1 MAKFSFHGLMAP
13 TFAPFHSDG
22 SLNLDVIPAYA
33 KHLRNTGVTGVWVN
47 GTAGEGMSMTVA
59 ERKKLAEAWMA
70 CKKDVGTVIIQCGAG
85 CLLDTQ
91 ELARHAESLGACGI
105 AVFPCI
111 FDKPRSA
118 DELVDYMAEVAKACP
133 GSPLFYYHIPMKTQV
148 NLSMSE
154 FLQKGVERI
163 PTLAGLKFTDG
174 DVSGEGKKCLE
185 VAGRSLTIF
194 NGFDERLQEAV
205 SQGFSCGVNVCYNF
219 CAHHAAD
226 ILSLMKAGKVEEAKE
241 AQKAIVDLLGVIFK
255 PTGGFSV
262 AGVKAAMT
270 ILTGLDVGP
279 SRLPVKPLTPA
290 MQEALRADLAARG
303 MMK

>member
-1 MAKFSFHGLMAP
+1 MMDRSTWTSSRLRQAP
-13 TFAPFHSDG
+13 AG
-22 SLNLDVIPAYA
+22 YGC
-33 KHLRNTGVTGVWVN
+33 RWGV
-47 GTAGEGMSMTVA
+47 GEWDSWRGMSMTVA

-70 CKKDVGTVIIQCGAG
+70 CKKDVATVIVQCGAG

-91 ELARHAESLGACGI
+91 ELARHAESLGASGI

-111 FDKPRSA
+111 FDKP
-118 DELVDYMAEVAKACP
+118 KAP
-133 GSPLFYYHIPMKTQV
+133 MTSSTTWWRWRRRVQDPALLLPHPMKTQV

-163 PTLAGLKFTDG
+163 PTLCGLKFTDR

-185 VAGRSLTIF
+185 VAGGSLTIF
-194 NGFDERLQEAV
+194 NGFDEQLQEAV

-219 CAHHAAD
+219 SAHHAAD
-226 ILSLMKAGKVEEAKE
+226 ILSLMKAGKVDEAKE

-255 PTGGFSV
+255 PTSGFTV

-270 ILTGLDVGP
+270 LLTGLDVGP

-290 MQEALRADLAARG
+290 MKESLRADLAARG
-303 MMK
+303 LVK

>member
-1 MAKFSFHGLMAP
+1 MAKFTFHGLMAP
-13 TFAPFHSDG
+13 SFAPFHNDG

-33 KHLRNTGVTGVWVN
+33 KHLRDTGVAGVWVN

-70 CKKDVGTVIIQCGAG
+70 CKKDVATVIIQCGAG

-91 ELARHAESLGACGI
+91 ELARHAESLGASGI

-111 FDKPRSA
+111 FDKPQSA
-118 DELVDYMAEVAKACP
+118 DDLVDYMVEVAKACP
-133 GSPLFYYHIPMKTQV
+133 RTPLFYYHIPMKTQV

-163 PTLAGLKFTDG
+163 PTLCGLKFTDR

-185 VAGRSLTIF
+185 VAGGSLTIF
-194 NGFDERLQEAV
+194 NGFDEQLQEAV

-219 CAHHAAD
+219 SAHHAAD
-226 ILSLMKAGKVEEAKE
+226 ILSLMKAGKVDEAKE

-255 PTGGFSV
+255 PTSGFTV

-270 ILTGLDVGP
+270 LLTGLDVGP

-290 MQEALRADLAARG
+290 MKESLRADLAARG
-303 MMK
+303 LVK